1 MSTTPFVSRSG
12 WGARPR
18 TATPPAIASEGIT
31 AHYGGP
37 SPWGAGVDRS
47 SAARFAATAD
57 HARCA
62 SIVRAWQDFHM
73 DDRGWTDLAYN
84 SCVCPHGVR
93 FEGRGVG
100 VRSGANGTN
109 DGNSRSEAVCYIA
122 GEGDPLTDGAR
133 RAFADEADRME
144 APRLR
149 WIHQDWKSTA
159 CPGAPI
165 RAWRAAGWPAPT
177 PPPAPDPDPGD
188 DDMPQAFLCRL
199 VIDGTTRPET
209 LLVGASR
216 DSAYWLRS
224 GQARKG
230 AQMQIRHD
238 GGADE
243 VCIFDPASADANIA
257 NLARFVLN
265 LPMVG
270 AMPDAYA
277 PHWKGPRVA
286 SSP

>member
-1 MSTTPFVSRSG
+1 MTTPLVSRSG

-62 SIVRAWQDFHM
+62 SIVRAWQAYHM
-73 DDRGWTDLAYN
+73 DHQGWHDLAYN
-84 SCVCPHGVR
+84 SCVCPHGWR

-100 VRSGANGTN
+100 VRSGANGTT
-109 DGNSRSEAVCYIA
+109 DGNARSEAVCYIA
-122 GEGDPLTDGAR
+122 GEGDPLTDDAR
-133 RAFADEADRME
+133 RAFADEALRME
-144 APRLR
+144 APALR
-149 WIHQDWKSTA
+149 WVHSDWKPTG

-165 RAWRAAGWPAPT
+165 RAWRAAGWPSPT

-199 VIDGTTRPET
+199 VIDGTTRPEV
-209 LLVGASR
+209 LLVGAGR
-216 DSAYWLRS
+216 DSAHWVRDAA
-224 GQARKG
+224 AREG
-230 AQMQIRHD
+230 HVVLIALA
-238 GGADE
+238 GGDPA
-243 VCIFDPASADANIA
+243 VQVFDPDSDDDNVA
-257 NLARFVLN
+257 NLAAAVLN
-265 LPMVG
+265 LPMLG
-270 AMPDAYA
+270 DMPPAYA
-277 PHWKGPRVA
+277 PRWKGPRFA